1 MPPITSRVWIGFA
14 LSAFAAAGAHAEGS
28 ADCARLAHTFKS
40 AAAPVEVTSEL
51 IDASAQKPWVVPDV
65 VVEHTPAE
73 RRARIT
79 QPFCRV
85 VGSIHPTVQSNIG
98 FEVWLPSKEHWNGK
112 FFGTATGGSAGTV
125 QYDALVTPLS
135 RGYASMG
142 QDNGHISKT
151 VYEQSWAVDAD
162 THQIK
167 TEKVVDFAHR
177 AQHLATVVGKELST
191 AYYSKAV
198 RRAYYVGCSQG
209 GHHGMMEA
217 QRYPNDYD
225 GIVAG
230 ALANEWVTTLTTEA
244 WASTAMLRDNRSGEL
259 SLRQLHA
266 LHAAVL
272 KSCDGL
278 DGLVD
283 GQIDDPRKCQFDP
296 ATLQCGRAGASGDD
310 CLTSA
315 QIAAIQKIYD
325 GLRRPDSEQPVAL
338 PYNRGSEGQWNTTWT
353 AGSYPPSGSFYDFYR
368 LLVHQ
373 NPDWNFL
380 TLDWTTDV
388 DAARSKLGGLLDA
401 VSPDLSA
408 FNAHGGKLIM
418 FHGWADPLIP
428 GAESVE
434 TWNAITRTMGA
445 EKAHEF
451 VRLFMVPGMGHCG
464 GGPIGAADWLSALEL
479 WVEQGQPPDGTTSTY
494 TIIGSGHVDQAARTR
509 PYCPYPQV
517 AHYKGSGDINRAE
530 SFSCAAQ

>member
-1 MPPITSRVWIGFA
+1 MGLALTSFVA
-14 LSAFAAAGAHAEGS
+14 LGVRAEGN
-28 ADCARLAHTFKS
+28 ADCSGLAHTFKS
-40 AAAPVEVTSEL
+40 SAAPVELTATPIE
-51 IDASAQKPWVVPDV
+51 ASREKPWIVPDLAF
-65 VVEHTPAE
+65 EHTAPE
-73 RRARIT
+73 RHARISE
-79 QPFCRV
+79 PFCRV
-85 VGSIHPTVQSNIG
+85 IGSIHPTAQSNIG
-98 FEVWLPSKEHWNGK
+98 FEVWLPLKARWNGK

-125 QYDALVTPLS
+125 QYDALVEPLQ
-135 RGYASMG
+135 RGYAAMG
-142 QDNGHISKT
+142 QDNGHISNSF
-151 VYEQSWAVDAD
+151 YEQSWAFDPA

-167 TEKVVDFAHR
+167 TEKVIDFAHR
-177 AQHLATVVGKELST
+177 AQHLATVVGKELAK
-191 AYYSKAV
+191 AYYSQRV

-217 QRYPNDYD
+217 ERYPDDYD

-244 WASTAMLRDNRSGEL
+244 WASTAMLSDNRRGQL
-259 SLRQLHA
+259 SLRQLQA
-266 LHAAVL
+266 LHAAVI

-296 ATLQCGRAGASGDD
+296 ATLACGRAGTSSAD

-325 GLRRPDSEQPVAL
+325 GLHRPDSERPVAL
-338 PYNRGSEGQWNTTWT
+338 PYNRGSEGEWNTTWT

-373 NPDWNFL
+373 NPAWNFL
-380 TLDWTTDV
+380 TLDWTADV
-388 DAARSKLGGLLDA
+388 DAARAKFGALLDA
-401 VSPDLSA
+401 LNPDLSA
-408 FNAHGGKLIM
+408 FQAHGGKLIM

-428 GAESVE
+428 GAESVD
-434 TWNAITRTMGA
+434 TWNAINRTMGA
-445 EKAHEF
+445 AKAHEF
-451 VRLFMVPGMGHCG
+451 VRLFMVPGMGHCQ
-464 GGPIGAADWLSALEL
+464 GGPIGAADWLSALER
-479 WVEQGQPPDGTTSTY
+479 WIEHGTPPDGTPATY
-494 TIIGSGHVDQAARTR
+494 TIIGSGHVEQVARTR

-530 SFSCAAQ
+530 SFSCSTL